1 MEVGH
6 VSSLIVTAN
15 PAETKAEV
23 LARLME
29 DISQK
34 RTLPDWVYSNW
45 RTSSQTSVV
54 DILMEIPPPLVLV
67 SQVSWKDSPEAR
79 VCI

>member
-1 MEVGH
+1 MEVGQD
-6 VSSLIVTAN
+6 SSLIVTAN

-23 LARLME
+23 LSRLME

-34 RTLPDWVYSNW
+34 RTSPDWVYSNW

-54 DILMEIPPPLVLV
+54 DI
-67 SQVSWKDSPEAR
+67 SPDAR
-79 VCI
+79 VCISPADSVTTHR